1 MRTPLPRQ
9 KSGDASEDAPL
20 TQKEL
25 AGRVLWDEATR
36 TFRLYGA
43 TTLYAFCVDRGGN
56 LNHLHWG
63 EALPPDD
70 DLRYL
75 SFSNEQLCFDPS
87 PFVEFTDM
95 EPILDLVEG
104 REDLSGTDLLREW
117 GAARKGLAG
126 IDPTQETAALD
137 SSLGLAPAIAAEGDA
152 VALARRRNASWRLM
166 RMHEIANEDTDH
178 TFDLE
183 NLGLITDGD
192 ESVEDEAEERNG
204 GAVNRAARP
213 PRPPKEDTREGE
225 STEQVSEGEDGED
238 GRGISIRQR
247 RVLDR
252 SPTLGLS
259 GMAASSSSPSLYGMQ
274 AASSWTSISKSDFGE
289 GFVPMHAST
298 SIHEL
303 SAMGSE
309 SPTNSTNILG
319 ALDLHKRSPAPRHG
333 GMSPSVRRGS
343 FSGEPPE
350 LLLDDPHHANIARL
364 EDLDNILPDVGRN
377 TKLLEYADIGTGD
390 YRPPSF
396 RVAYEDGSTICPL
409 TYREHRIVAGKPS
422 MTAAL
427 GKLPELRGG
436 LFGESNTL
444 VVIMEDRLTGLE
456 FHLIYTVYRD
466 VDAVVRRVLV
476 RNPDTSSSNAHG
488 PQGPMWAKDRRKPV
502 TPNGGASTGRTA
514 ILSKLMSATVDFHS
528 MSATRLITLSG
539 SWANERHVR
548 MQQLVQGKFVS
559 ESMRGTS
566 SHQHNPFFALTSSP
580 EQVVDTVGEVFA
592 FSLVYS
598 GNFIM
603 EAEATESGRTRINA
617 GINPSTFRWHL
628 PAGDAFEGPECVLV
642 YSRAG
647 LEGMSHAYH
656 DLYRRYLIPPQWV
669 GRPCPVL
676 VNTWEAMYFNV
687 SHASV
692 MELAHSALACGVD
705 MIVLDDGWFGERNDP
720 TTSLGDWFENRSKF
734 PGGLADLVRDVN
746 ALGLKFGIWVEPE
759 MVSVSSKLYRA
770 HPTWAMNQHGR
781 KSRCEG
787 RNQLVLD
794 LTRKGVREYLLGS
807 LSTVLCSANIEYVKW
822 DMNRHLTEVYG
833 NAVSPEKQG
842 EVFHR
847 YVVGVYEIL
856 AALNARFPNVLIE
869 TCSGGGGR
877 FDAGMLHYGPQIW
890 ASDNTDVFSRLAIQH
905 GTSLVFPVSSISSHI
920 TAVPNH
926 QTQRLSPMKTRFLVS
941 LFGSFGI
948 EMDVRKLSAAEAYEI
963 SQYAQKYKEL
973 APVVHL
979 GRFYRLWSP
988 SRDSA
993 IKAYAWMCADPGS
1006 DGDGAGP
1013 VGSLAA
1019 VVGVF
1024 LAGYEVGH
1032 YLPRV
1037 KLRGLAED
1045 QAYRVEEIFPNTSMR
1060 DRSTGQIHLHGGT
1073 PQYQIGLA
1081 RMRFSG
1087 ATLMRVGLPV
1097 RLAYDGD
1104 SCAFELTRLGPL

>member
-1 MRTPLPRQ
+1 MMGQ
-9 KSGDASEDAPL
+9 HS
-20 TQKEL
+20 
-25 AGRVLWDEATR
+25 V
-36 TFRLYGA
+36 
-43 TTLYAFCVDRGGN
+43 
-56 LNHLHWG
+56 
-63 EALPPDD
+63 
-70 DLRYL
+70 
-75 SFSNEQLCFDPS
+75 S
-87 PFVEFTDM
+87 PAM
-95 EPILDLVEG
+95 
-104 REDLSGTDLLREW
+104 
-117 GAARKGLAG
+117 
-126 IDPTQETAALD
+126 
-137 SSLGLAPAIAAEGDA
+137 
-152 VALARRRNASWRLM
+152 ARRAS
-166 RMHEIANEDTDH
+166 
-178 TFDLE
+178 F
-183 NLGLITDGD
+183 
-192 ESVEDEAEERNG
+192 
-204 GAVNRAARP
+204 
-213 PRPPKEDTREGE
+213 
-225 STEQVSEGEDGED
+225 
-238 GRGISIRQR
+238 
-247 RVLDR
+247 
-252 SPTLGLS
+252 
-259 GMAASSSSPSLYGMQ
+259 
-274 AASSWTSISKSDFGE
+274 TS
-289 GFVPMHAST
+289 
-298 SIHEL
+298 
-303 SAMGSE
+303 
-309 SPTNSTNILG
+309 
-319 ALDLHKRSPAPRHG
+319 
-333 GMSPSVRRGS
+333 
-343 FSGEPPE
+343 EPPE
-350 LLLDDPHHANIARL
+350 LHLDDPHHANIAGL
-364 EDLDNILPDVGRN
+364 EDLDQILPDVGRN
-377 TKLLEYADIGTGD
+377 TKLLEYADLGTGD

-422 MTAAL
+422 MTVAL

-436 LFGESNTL
+436 LAGETNTL

-466 VDAVVRRVLV
+466 VDAIVRRVLV
-476 RNPDTSSSNAHG
+476 RNPITSSTTNGHG
-488 PQGPMWAKDRRKPV
+488 PQGPMFSAERKAYAAANSASSNGSGAKQ
-502 TPNGGASTGRTA
+502 RTA
-514 ILSKLMSATVDFHS
+514 IISKLMSATVDFHS

-539 SWANERHVR
+539 SWANERHMRV
-548 MQQLVQGKFVS
+548 QQLVQGKFVS
-559 ESMRGTS
+559 ESLRGTS

-580 EQVVDTVGEVFA
+580 EQVVDTVGEVYA

-642 YSRAG
+642 YSRTG

-656 DLYRRYLIPPQWV
+656 DLYRRYLIPPQWL

-692 MELAHSALACGVD
+692 MELAHSALSCGVD

-720 TTSLGDWFENRSKF
+720 TTSLGDWFENRNKF

-794 LTRKGVREYLLGS
+794 LTRKDVRDYLLGS
-807 LSTVLCSANIEYVKW
+807 LSSVLCSANIEYVKW

-856 AALNARFPNVLIE
+856 AALNARFPHVLIE

-905 GTSLVFPVSSISSHI
+905 GTSLVFPLSSISSHI

-926 QTQRLSPMKTRFLVS
+926 QTQRLSPMKTRFLVA
-941 LFGSFGI
+941 LFGTFGI
-948 EMDVRKLSAAEAYEI
+948 EMDVRKLSAAEAYELA
-963 SQYAQKYKEL
+963 QYAQKYKEL
-973 APVVHL
+973 APVIHL

-988 SRDSA
+988 SRDKDV
-993 IKAYAWMCADPGS
+993 KAYAWMCADLGS
-1006 DGDGAGP
+1006 DGYSGKGP
-1013 VGSLAA
+1013 VGSIAA
-1019 VVGVF
+1019 VVAVF
-1024 LAGYEVGH
+1024 LAVYEVGH

-1045 QAYRVEEIFPNTSMR
+1045 EAYRVEEIFPNTSMR